1 MFLAGSP
8 SFRVLAAPFLAFL
21 FWSQAQS
28 GALEKKFGLSEVS
41 PQCMSEV
48 TACQL
53 ATLGRTAW
61 SAQNLRAAFRA
72 RTRLAASGHGRG
84 RNVTSKMLT
93 EPIPGWPAVPS
104 PGSLSACLK
113 EA

>member
-8 SFRVLAAPFLAFL
+8 SFSLLAASSLAFL
-21 FWSQAQS
+21 FWSQAQR
-28 GALEKKFGLSEVS
+28 GAPEKKFGLSEVS
-41 PQCMSEV
+41 PQCTSEV

-53 ATLGRTAW
+53 AKLGRTAW
-61 SAQNLRAAFRA
+61 SAQNLRAAFEA

-93 EPIPGWPAVPS
+93 ELIPGWPAVPS